1 MFNMKHNFKQYDA
14 LADNKQRGGA
24 LLVALIL
31 IFMLSVM
38 GVSSMRGS
46 TLEKRM
52 ATNSIQTATT
62 FQAAESMNEIAINN
76 TANLTAALNRANVQ
90 RVREGYLDEAN
101 KLPVEYDLQQAIDV
115 SNEATVEYVGVG
127 PAPGFSF
134 PAFVA
139 YRYSIES
146 AASVEAVRSSGQ
158 VTQGAYRVAPGL

>member
-1 MFNMKHNFKQYDA
+1 MFNMKHQLTY
-14 LADNKQRGGA
+14 NKIVAHNTQRGGA

-62 FQAAESMNEIAINN
+62 FQAAESMNEVAINN
-76 TANLTAALNRANVQ
+76 TSNLNTALNSADVQ
-90 RVREGYLDEAN
+90 RVRDGFLDEAS
-101 KLPVEYDLQQAIDV
+101 KVKIEYDLQQAIDV

-127 PAPGFSF
+127 QAFGFSAD
-134 PAFVA
+134 AFVS
-139 YRYSIES
+139 YRYYIES
-146 AASVEAVRSSGQ
+146 AASVDSVRSSGQ
-158 VTQGAYRVAPGL
+158 VTQGAYRIAPAP